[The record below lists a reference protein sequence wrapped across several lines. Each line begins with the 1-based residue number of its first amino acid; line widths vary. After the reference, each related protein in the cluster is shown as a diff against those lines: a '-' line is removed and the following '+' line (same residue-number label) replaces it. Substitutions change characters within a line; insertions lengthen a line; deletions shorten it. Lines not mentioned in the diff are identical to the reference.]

1 MTASALAAQG
11 LVRSYAGPGGRVR
24 TVVQDVDL
32 SVSQG
37 ERVALVGESGCSK
50 TTVLRALALLDRPGR
65 HDGGR
70 ILLDGVPLTRARLA
84 GTGRRAYRKAVQYVI
99 QDPAASLDPRRDL
112 LSQVLLPLRY
122 LGLGDGRQER
132 EAMAA
137 HQLMSVNLPD
147 RLWRRYPH
155 QVSGGQAQRVAIARA
170 LVVSPRFLLMDE
182 PLSGLDP
189 ATRRMVTDLLAHL
202 ARPGSPGKAGGAAQ
216 PGGAAP
222 PEQGPALLMVCH
234 DLGAACRLCERTLV
248 MEAGRV
254 VEDVA
259 TSQLLN
265 APGHRAS
272 RALLDAL
279 APATDVITPANP
291 DRQGER

>member
-37 ERVALVGESGCSK
+37 ERVARVGESGCSK
-50 TTVLRALALLDRPGR
+50 ATVLRALALPDRPGR

-202 ARPGSPGKAGGAAQ
+202 ARPGSPGKAGGAA
-216 PGGAAP
+216 
-222 PEQGPALLMVCH
+222 
-234 DLGAACRLCERTLV
+234 
-248 MEAGRV
+248 
-254 VEDVA
+254 
-259 TSQLLN
+259 
-265 APGHRAS
+265 
-272 RALLDAL
+272 
-279 APATDVITPANP
+279 
-291 DRQGER
+291 